1 MKITYILTNKVPNLG
16 RFLCSFD
23 KIKIITRSG
32 PIIIW
37 GVLVGGI
44 LAMGY
49 FDSNAHHLIKSILH
63 HDIIISVLKICSHV
77 SPQNDCIIT
86 I

>member
-16 RFLCSFD
+16 RFLCNFD
-23 KIKIITRSG
+23 EIKIITSSE

-44 LAMGY
+44 LEMGR
-49 FDSNAHHLIKSILH
+49 FGNGIF
-63 HDIIISVLKICSHV
+63 
-77 SPQNDCIIT
+77 
-86 I
+86 